1 MMKENKDLA
10 KAFKDRFPKDWVKR
24 KAFIKDLIDGE
35 KVILI
40 YVYICLKVF
49 VFEKAPGRIHIHYY
63 DVKSMSRL

>member
-10 KAFKDRFPKDWVKR
+10 KAFKDRFPKDWVER

-40 YVYICLKVF
+40 YV
-49 VFEKAPGRIHIHYY
+49 
-63 DVKSMSRL
+63 